1 MEPVDLCLFSRLRF
15 IPDFRG
21 YRLVLFYRPDI
32 LLYEG
37 ITSFVSYGLEL
48 LEQLSGRERKMLQPA
63 LDIILERFQ
72 FSRFGCPLFIF
83 RRSWTLHVF
92 PGRSPTHTHFLC
104 HSPDADP
111 LTLSFS
117 HDGPSLLNLHPP
129 TPAGLPL
136 VLVVLF
142 SSAIIVI
149 FSTAVDTPREK
160 YTTIPLAPLVS
171 KVQSVIEVPFIVV
184 TLDRWGSILIGYGP
198 PFRYR
203 RGHLALFLQRARC
216 PLNGVHF
223 SMHFSHHYSS

>member
-117 HDGPSLLNLHPP
+117 HDGPFLLNLHPP

-136 VLVVLF
+136 VSVVHF
-142 SSAIIVI
+142 SSAIIVT
-149 FSTAVDTPREK
+149 FSTAVDRV
-160 YTTIPLAPLVS
+160 A
-171 KVQSVIEVPFIVV
+171 VV
-184 TLDRWGSILIGYGP
+184 K
-198 PFRYR
+198 
-203 RGHLALFLQRARC
+203 
-216 PLNGVHF
+216 
-223 SMHFSHHYSS
+223 